1 MTAIAKERRKKL
13 QAKIDKKLGYKEY
26 CDGDIEV
33 RRAGPH
39 GCGVFAARQFA
50 PSELIM
56 EVRGQLLRQSEYEG
70 SLFVME
76 VDDQWFLEPA
86 IPAAFINHS
95 CNPNSELV
103 QVGRYTMAM
112 VAVCNIESGTEI
124 CFDYQWQAE
133 EWIPRCRCGA
143 PNCRG
148 WVVAEDSVKKMK
160 KIAKRAEGKT
170 KPR

>member
-1 MTAIAKERRKKL
+1 MTALAKGRRKKL
-13 QAKIDKKLGYKEY
+13 QAKIDKKLGYKDY
-26 CDGDIEV
+26 CDDDIEV
-33 RRAGPH
+33 RSAGPH
-39 GCGVFAARQFA
+39 GHGVFAARQFE

-76 VDDQWFLEPA
+76 VDDEWFMEPA
-86 IPAAFINHS
+86 IPAAFLNHS

-103 QVGRYTMAM
+103 QVGRYTMAI
-112 VAVCNIESGTEI
+112 VAICNIEAGTEI

-148 WVVAEDSVKKMK
+148 WVVGEDSVKKMK
-160 KIAKRAEGKT
+160 KLAKRAGK